1 MIDRRQAEI
10 ILGARVRIA
19 KFKAD
24 PTKPINADSLPTL
37 PTAEDAGPWVTLG
50 RIRTAK
56 PQTDYKTADIE
67 GVGDN
72 GIYSTQEMRM
82 ASKIKLLFTTN
93 DVAPEALQLTFGL
106 RNEIQDTVEQTLFG
120 SSGNYIE
127 CWLHLELTDAYRN
140 GADMANMTMCGRL
153 SLTNPLEAKSDP
165 ALAEYE
171 LMVVPNDLAKF
182 TSTAIAP
189 KPSA

>member
-19 KFKAD
+19 KFKDD
-24 PTKPINADSLPTL
+24 PTKPVNADSLPTP
-37 PTAEDAGPWVTLG
+37 PTTEDAGPWVTLG

-56 PQTDYKTADIE
+56 PQLDKKTSDIE
-67 GVGDN
+67 GVGDD
-72 GIYSTQEMRM
+72 GIYQTTEISII
-82 ASKIKLLFTTN
+82 SKRKLLFTTN
-93 DVAPEALQLTFGL
+93 DITPEALQLTFGL
-106 RNEIQDTVEQTLFG
+106 KDAIADTVEQAVFG
-120 SSGNYIE
+120 SSSNTID
-127 CWLHLELTDAYRN
+127 CWLYLELTDSYRN
-140 GADMANMTMCGRL
+140 GSNMANMTMCGKL

-182 TSTAIAP
+182 TSTAISP